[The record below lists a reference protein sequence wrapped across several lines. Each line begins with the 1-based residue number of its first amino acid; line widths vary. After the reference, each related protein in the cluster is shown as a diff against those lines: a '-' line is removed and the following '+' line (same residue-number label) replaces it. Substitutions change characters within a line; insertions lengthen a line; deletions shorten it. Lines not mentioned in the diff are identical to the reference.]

1 MKITALAAASLATLA
16 AAAPA
21 EKRQSCTYGF
31 VFARGS
37 TEPSPLGILIGP
49 SLQSS
54 LRGLLPGMQTFPVGY
69 AASIMT
75 NISFDRTDAASIQKG
90 VEAFNQAAAKCK
102 TIVAGGYSQGAAVMH
117 NAVSKGLKPDVK
129 SKIAGVALFG
139 DTRNQQDK
147 GHIPNFPT
155 EKSKVWCNASD
166 GVCGGGLNVNIG
178 HLSYSG
184 SQISEAARYLAN
196 LAKSHSPGSSGG
208 SSSPAAPKMPKQGP
222 KPASPPKAAPPKASA
237 APPKATEAPAA
248 AETPAEAEAA
258 PEATE

>member
-1 MKITALAAASLATLA
+1 MKITVLAAASLATIA
-16 AAAPA
+16 AAAPTT
-21 EKRQSCTYGF
+21 ETLDKRQGCTYGF

-69 AASIMT
+69 AASLAT
-75 NISFDRTDAASIQKG
+75 NISIDRTDAASIKKG
-90 VEAFNQAAAKCK
+90 VEAFQQAAGKCK
-102 TIVAGGYSQGAAVMH
+102 VIVAGGYSQGAAVMH
-117 NAVSKGLKPDVK
+117 NAVSKAISQDIK

-166 GVCGGGLNVNIG
+166 GVCGGALNVNAG
-178 HLSYSG
+178 HLSYSNA
-184 SQISEAARYLAN
+184 QISEAARYLAN
-196 LAKSHSPGSSGG
+196 LAKSHSSSGG
-208 SSSPAAPKMPKQGP
+208 AAASEGGEAAGPKAPKAPKMPKG
-222 KPASPPKAAPPKASA
+222 KAAGGAGEGAGSM
-237 APPKATEAPAA
+237 APPVDTAVAEETVTEV
-248 AETPAEAEAA
+248 
-258 PEATE
+258 